1 MMRFES
7 SFSALIPS
15 LRMQSTVAWQSA
27 LDANPLIVDGP
38 LAIEASIATRWEMD
52 LSPGTDVEPFM
63 RADPLILIDLD
74 IATCRML
81 HNDAP

>member
-1 MMRFES
+1 
-7 SFSALIPS
+7 
-15 LRMQSTVAWQSA
+15 VAWQSA
-27 LDANPLIVDGP
+27 LDANPVMVDGP

-52 LSPGTDVEPFM
+52 LSPGTVDEPFM

>member
-1 MMRFES
+1 
-7 SFSALIPS
+7 
-15 LRMQSTVAWQSA
+15 MQSRVARQSA
-27 LDANPLIVDGP
+27 LDAKPVIVDDP

-52 LSPGTDVEPFM
+52 LSPGTDDEPLM

-74 IATCRML
+74 IATGRML